1 MSVDKC
7 SVPLSVSIRESPG
20 SQRSCEDLGEGGL
33 ICSSFLCSEIDAVLF
48 CFGRGSSMRGIASPV
63 PLSSNHVISSSDA

>member
-20 SQRSCEDLGEGGL
+20 SQRSCEEEERGP
-33 ICSSFLCSEIDAVLF
+33 ICSSFLGSEIDAVLF